1 MITFLSG
8 VLASKSEN
16 SAVIDI
22 GGVGLE
28 AAISVSTYR
37 ELPRVGESV
46 TLHTHL
52 LVREDNLS
60 LCGFALEDEREM
72 FRILLGVS
80 GVGAK
85 MAMDV
90 LSSLPVNR
98 IVEAVQK
105 EETALLCQIPG
116 IGKKRAERLLFN
128 LKQLNHALLLAP
140 VVASSDQA
148 TAEIPDND
156 NIREAISAL
165 EALGCKPHTA
175 HRAIG
180 EAISIL
186 GEDVGTSELI
196 KEGLR
201 HR

>member
-8 VLASKSEN
+8 VLASKREN
-16 SAVIDI
+16 SAVIKI
-22 GGVGLE
+22 GGVGFE
-28 AAISVSTYR
+28 VAISVSTYR
-37 ELPRVGESV
+37 ELPRVGEPV

-140 VVASSDQA
+140 VSTSGKA
-148 TAEIPDND
+148 AEEVLDND
-156 NIREAISAL
+156 HVREAISAL
-165 EALGCKPHTA
+165 EALGCKPHEA

-180 EAISIL
+180 EAVAVL
-186 GEDVGTSELI
+186 GEEAGASELI

>member
-180 EAISIL
+180 EAVSIL
-186 GEDVGTSELI
+186 GEDAGTSELI